1 MNIENVKVLQASKQI
16 LRKQMLEY
24 RRCISAEE
32 VAKKSKRIID
42 KILKTDSYKKADCIY
57 AYISTRNEV
66 NLREL
71 IEVSWA
77 EGKRVA
83 VPRVSGQ
90 NMFFFYVESYND
102 LTKGNFGILEPKDSA
117 MQAEEK
123 DALMIIPGVAYDKTG
138 NRIGY
143 GGGYYDRY
151 LARNPYL
158 RTIAIGYA
166 CQMTDKIE
174 PEPTDIRPGQVICL

>member
-1 MNIENVKVLQASKQI
+1 MGS
-16 LRKQMLEY
+16 
-24 RRCISAEE
+24 
-32 VAKKSKRIID
+32 
-42 KILKTDSYKKADCIY
+42 
-57 AYISTRNEV
+57 
-66 NLREL
+66 
-71 IEVSWA
+71 
-77 EGKRVA
+77 VA

-151 LARNPYL
+151 LAGEHDHYI
-158 RTIAIGYA
+158 IAPAYGFQIV
-166 CQMTDKIE
+166 DSLISE
-174 PEPTDIRPGQVICL
+174 EHDIQVDEIISEI

>member
-66 NLREL
+66 DLREL

-77 EGKRVA
+77 VWLFRE
-83 VPRVSGQ
+83 
-90 NMFFFYVESYND
+90 
-102 LTKGNFGILEPKDSA
+102 
-117 MQAEEK
+117 
-123 DALMIIPGVAYDKTG
+123 
-138 NRIGY
+138 
-143 GGGYYDRY
+143 
-151 LARNPYL
+151 
-158 RTIAIGYA
+158 
-166 CQMTDKIE
+166 
-174 PEPTDIRPGQVICL
+174 